1 MNKQYIV
8 SEKDIKKR
16 EDFYDYII
24 NNYNFKI
31 SYPYEKDKFI
41 KSIFPFIIDFKE
53 NTMWICESIT
63 SLACASQSKKIITID
78 EFKRVMI

>member
-41 KSIFPFIIDFKE
+41 KSIFPFVIDFKE
-53 NTMWICESIT
+53 ILCGCVKV
-63 SLACASQSKKIITID
+63 LP
-78 EFKRVMI
+78 V